1 MANTDIVRGFK
12 LVGTLHGRPAQIR
25 RYAILAADGTATFI
39 GDAVKVGGSSDAGGF
54 TKSVVQA
61 AAADAILG
69 VMVGVDKITGVSD
82 ANLNLY
88 QTHRPASV
96 LMNVWVCDDPDAIYE
111 IQEDGVGATIAV
123 GDIGLNADI
132 IVAAGNATSGMSGM
146 EVDIESKLTT
156 ATLQVKILGLVDR
169 ADNELA
175 ANAKLLVKIN
185 NHQYGSSTGTAGV

>member
-25 RYAILAADGTATFI
+25 RYFIDDSTATFI
-39 GDAVKVGGSSDAGGF
+39 GDAVKVGGGSDAAG
-54 TKSVVQA
+54 TTATVAQA
-61 AAADAILG
+61 AATNAILG
-69 VMVGVDKITGVSD
+69 VMVGVDKITGVAD
-82 ANLNLY
+82 ADLNLY
-88 QTHRPASV
+88 ATHRPASKN
-96 LMNVWVCDDPDAIYE
+96 MYVWVCDDPDAIYE
-111 IQEDGVGATIAV
+111 IQEDGVGATIAA

-132 IVAAGNATSGMSGM
+132 VVAAGSATTGMSGM

-185 NHQYGSSTGTAGV
+185 NHQYGSHTGTAGV